1 MEGSSVEAYMT
12 VNSENQWS
20 CTLCYKS
27 FFDKA
32 TTRRHMKT
40 VHMEH
45 QEITCP
51 CCHNKYKNLT
61 VLKVHMRQKH
71 PGYVIDSY

>member
-12 VNSENQWS
+12 VNSDNQWS

-32 TTRRHMKT
+32 TTKRHMKT

-45 QEITCP
+45 QAVKCQICQKT
-51 CCHNKYKNLT
+51 YKNMNALRT
-61 VLKVHMRQKH
+61 HNSKFHAL
-71 PGYVIDSY
+71 